1 MISRNV
7 GGPALRRL
15 WVGGK
20 LGKNKNKKTQGGPG
34 GRTSRRG
41 LGGALIIYN
50 MLGAPVQRAAAAHL
64 LRVLRH
70 FYPFNVAAPDRVLGT
85 PPGLAGPQKRKRR
98 RKQASC

>member
-1 MISRNV
+1 M
-7 GGPALRRL
+7 
-15 WVGGK
+15 
-20 LGKNKNKKTQGGPG
+20 GKNKNKKTQGAPG
-34 GRTSRRG
+34 ARTSRRG

>member
-1 MISRNV
+1 MLPRHTLAGADSLDASV
-7 GGPALRRL
+7 H
-15 WVGGK
+15 
-20 LGKNKNKKTQGGPG
+20 
-34 GRTSRRG
+34 TSRRG